1 MAALP
6 QPYNQL
12 GLSTL
17 KNIFGT
23 ADMNLLRAGTN
34 NIPSALTAVGWPG
47 STGAV
52 SMLAFEKIDF
62 QVVYPQQTEYSGVNP
77 NDDTYYYYGLNIYSK
92 VFNFGNPAGGI
103 YGDGTSSL
111 TNGQI
116 QEISWS
122 WDLTNNYWAGLGYIG
137 GRFYYL
143 INGYHANSGWTTLV
157 VADEYG
163 NSVSYNRSNMDYFS
177 NGTSYA
183 GWRSV
188 IDGGGTQGTILYS
201 PTSYLAIT

>member
-17 KNIFGT
+17 KDIFGT
-23 ADMNLLRAGTN
+23 ADMNLLRAGTGA
-34 NIPSALTAVGWPG
+34 IPSALTVVGWPG

-62 QVVYPQQTEYSGVNP
+62 QVVYPQQTEFSGVYFY
-77 NDDTYYYYGLNIYSK
+77 DDSYYQYGLNIYSK
-92 VFNFGNPAGGI
+92 VFNFGNQAGGI
-103 YGDGTSSL
+103 YGDGNSNL

-116 QEISWS
+116 QEISWA
-122 WDLTNNYWAGLGYIG
+122 WDVTNNYWSGLGFIG

-143 INGYHANSGWTTLV
+143 ASGYHANSGWTTLV
-157 VADEYG
+157 VADQYG
-163 NSVSYNRSNMDYFS
+163 GSVTYNRSDMDYFS

-188 IDGGGTQGTILYS
+188 IDGGGTQGTIMYS
-201 PTSYLAIT
+201 AISYLAIT

>member
-17 KNIFGT
+17 KDIFGT
-23 ADMNLLRAGTN
+23 ADMNSLRAGTN

-62 QVVYPQQTEYSGVNP
+62 QVVYAYPVEYNGNY
-77 NDDTYYYYGLNIYSK
+77 DDYNYYDYGLNIYSK
-92 VFNFGNPAGGI
+92 SYFQGNPAGGI

-116 QEISWS
+116 IEIFWA
-122 WDLTNNYWAGLGYIG
+122 WDDTNNYWSGLGYIG
-137 GRFYYL
+137 GRFVYSME
-143 INGYHANSGWTTLV
+143 GYHANSGWTTLV
-157 VADEYG
+157 VADENG
-163 NSVSYNRSNMDYFS
+163 NSVTYNRSDMTYS
-177 NGTSYA
+177 TNGTSYTRWTSA
-183 GWRSV
+183 
-188 IDGGGTQGTILYS
+188 IDYS
-201 PTSYLAIT
+201 GNRYTVMYYTVSYLAIT

>member
-62 QVVYPQQTEYSGVNP
+62 QVVYPDQPEFTGVSSY
-77 NDDTYYYYGLNIYSK
+77 DDSYYDYGFNIYSK
-92 VFNFGNPAGGI
+92 YFYFGNPAGGI

-116 QEISWS
+116 LEISWA
-122 WDLTNNYWAGLGYIG
+122 WDSLNNYWSGLGYIG
-137 GRFYYL
+137 GRFTYI
-143 INGYHANSGWTTLV
+143 INGSHANSGWTTLV

-163 NSVSYNRSNMDYFS
+163 YSVSYNRSDMDYFS
-177 NGTSYA
+177 NGTSYTT
-183 GWRSV
+183 WRSA
-188 IDGGGTQGTILYS
+188 IDYGGTKNTILNS
-201 PTSYLAIT
+201 GISYLAIT

>member
-17 KNIFGT
+17 KDIFGT
-23 ADMNLLRAGTN
+23 ADMNSLRAGTN

-62 QVVYPQQTEYSGVNP
+62 QVVYPQQSEFSGSVP
-77 NDDTYYYYGLNIYSK
+77 NDDSYYQYGFNIYSK
-92 VFNFGNPAGGI
+92 YFNFGNPAGGL
-103 YGDGTSSL
+103 YGDGTSNL

-116 QEISWS
+116 IELYWEWS
-122 WDLTNNYWAGLGYIG
+122 NSSSQWAGPSWIG
-137 GRFYYL
+137 GQFYYH
-143 INGYHANSGWTTLV
+143 IDGYHANSGWTTLV

-163 NSVSYNRSNMDYFS
+163 NSVTYNRSDMIYS
-177 NGTSYA
+177 TNGTSYTRWTSA
-183 GWRSV
+183 
-188 IDGGGTQGTILYS
+188 IDYGANRYTVMYNTV
-201 PTSYLAIT
+201 SYLAIT

>member
-17 KNIFGT
+17 KDIFGT
-23 ADMNLLRAGTN
+23 ADMNSLRAGTN

-62 QVVYPQQTEYSGVNP
+62 QVVYPYAVEYNGNY
-77 NDDTYYYYGLNIYSK
+77 DDSSYDYGLNIYSK
-92 VFNFGNPAGGI
+92 SYFQGNPAGGI

-111 TNGQI
+111 TNGQVI
-116 QEISWS
+116 EIYWA
-122 WDLTNNYWAGLGYIG
+122 WDDTNNYWNGLGYTG
-137 GRFYYL
+137 GRFVYAME
-143 INGYHANSGWTTLV
+143 GYHANSGWTTLV
-157 VADEYG
+157 VADENG
-163 NSVSYNRSNMDYFS
+163 NSVTYNRSDMTYS
-177 NGTSYA
+177 TNGTSYTRWTSA
-183 GWRSV
+183 
-188 IDGGGTQGTILYS
+188 IDYFGNRYTVMYS
-201 PTSYLAIT
+201 AVSYLGIT

>member
-34 NIPSALTAVGWPG
+34 NIPSALTTVGWPG

-62 QVVYPQQTEYSGVNP
+62 QVVYPQQTEYSGVYAY
-77 NDDTYYYYGLNIYSK
+77 DDSYYQYGLNIYSK

-111 TNGQI
+111 TNCQI
-116 QEISWS
+116 QEISWA
-122 WDLTNNYWAGLGYIG
+122 WDSTNNYWSGLGYIG
-137 GRFYYL
+137 GRFNY
-143 INGYHANSGWTTLV
+143 IIDGYHANSGWTTLV
-157 VADEYG
+157 VVDEYG

-177 NGTSYA
+177 NGSSA
-183 GWRSV
+183 QWRSV